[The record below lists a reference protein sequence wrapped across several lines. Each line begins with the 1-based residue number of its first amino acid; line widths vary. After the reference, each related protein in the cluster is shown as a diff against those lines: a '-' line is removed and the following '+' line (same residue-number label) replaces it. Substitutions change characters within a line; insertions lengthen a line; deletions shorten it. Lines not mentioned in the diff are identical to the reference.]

1 MTISSKRRQWPYAGA
16 IAIRA
21 FQPKV
26 FVLSGERKGKLV
38 SDLPYELARDVW
50 KLVINVY
57 ELQFWL

>member
-1 MTISSKRRQWPYAGA
+1 MQEPLRYVHFNQ
-16 IAIRA
+16 
-21 FQPKV
+21 V
-26 FVLSGERKGKLV
+26 FVLSVERKGKLV